1 MLPFSLVIL
10 DPSHRTSRSFA
21 KGWGCTHQKGT
32 AYTLLTERNADF
44 ALTLVEAFEREGR
57 SVSSELVALSQK
69 SKRYGGGGG
78 RKKNSKVGLGFGN
91 QGEDSTHRSSANYYG
106 PAATT
111 QQPLKKKSRWG

>member
-1 MLPFSLVIL
+1 MQK
-10 DPSHRTSRSFA
+10 DGDA
-21 KGWGCTHQKGT
+21 HQKGT

-57 SVSSELVALSQK
+57 SVSSELVALSQN
-69 SKRYGGGGG
+69 SKRYGGW

-91 QGEDSTHRSSANYYG
+91 QGEDSMHRSSANYYG
-106 PAATT
+106 PAATI